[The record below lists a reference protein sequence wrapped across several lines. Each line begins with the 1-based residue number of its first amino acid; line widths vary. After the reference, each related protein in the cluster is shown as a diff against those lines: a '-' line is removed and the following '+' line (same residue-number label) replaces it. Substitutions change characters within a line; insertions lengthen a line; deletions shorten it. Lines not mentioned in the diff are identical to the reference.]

1 MDTSWPHHAE
11 DHRISSNIALGLL
24 HFDSASVYVTPSF
37 NLSLFFPPGS
47 SKALGAPGLGTES
60 VPQLQQHWTIFKIYL
75 LSQSLCHLALYILAL
90 AFAHVLSDK
99 HTFLHTLWMS
109 RQSGYHFTSLNYLLR
124 PIHQAPENHRISPWL
139 SHRSTSDQATS
150 PWRNI

>member
-1 MDTSWPHHAE
+1 MATHVAYEVP
-11 DHRISSNIALGLL
+11 R
-24 HFDSASVYVTPSF
+24 P
-37 NLSLFFPPGS
+37 
-47 SKALGAPGLGTES
+47 GTES

-139 SHRSTSDQATS
+139 SHRSTSDQASS
-150 PWRNI
+150 PWRNTYQASKNEASPKEAESLQPHHP